1 MWRLKAGGTSVAIT
15 ASAQLLV
22 KTGPAAPALDVQAPL
37 QAGRLGGSNA
47 ERRERAVL
55 RHKQQMLG
63 DAQLAAAAPDSGA
76 LRELSARWAAGAS
89 CNEMLAAACALYAQR
104 EAFGDS
110 APDAAEFRYVSY
122 EQFWARLQA
131 LAAGA
136 LLSAMLGQLNC

>member
-22 KTGPAAPALDVQAPL
+22 KTGPAAPALDAQAPL

-76 LRELSARWAAGAS
+76 LRELGARWAAGAS

-122 EQFWARLQA
+122 EQFWARVQA

-136 LLSAMLGQLNC
+136 LLSAVLGQLN